1 MTRGWAVA
9 RGATRRSIG
18 REFVQRTKAP
28 GGTPH
33 PHPFIRNLIRIII
46 RIHHDPQP
54 VWSGRPLR
62 RSPRRIP
69 PAPMAEAAMVANN
82 IGNMYKSDNTRA
94 TTHGNIMSRVVDLE
108 HKSDIMNI
116 DITHLESMIGD
127 LEHRTDTAS
136 HSTTMFKVD
145 AAERIIILEE
155 RLTDLERKLRLQSEL
170 DLERLMTAP

>member
-1 MTRGWAVA
+1 
-9 RGATRRSIG
+9 
-18 REFVQRTKAP
+18 
-28 GGTPH
+28 
-33 PHPFIRNLIRIII
+33 
-46 RIHHDPQP
+46 
-54 VWSGRPLR
+54 
-62 RSPRRIP
+62 
-69 PAPMAEAAMVANN
+69 MAEAAMVANN
-82 IGNMYKSDNTRA
+82 FRNMYKSDD
-94 TTHGNIMSRVVDLE
+94 THLHDRVVDLE